1 MPKPLLSPQE
11 FRVWHAFQIM
21 GAEVLSRVGRDLG
34 AEAGISGPEFAVL
47 SRVAGIGKGQM
58 RQQALAECMGWDKSR
73 LSHQITRMQQRG
85 LVERHASDRR
95 TVTVVLTREGQK
107 TLDAAAPVHAESVRR
122 NLLARLSKDQIAG
135 LVRISNILGDDDWL
149 ES

>member
-1 MPKPLLSPQE
+1 MPNALLSPQE

-21 GAEVLSRVGRDLG
+21 GAEVLSRVGRDLS

-85 LVERHASDRR
+85 LVERHASDGRI
-95 TVTVVLTREGQK
+95 VTVVLTLQGRK
-107 TLDAAAPVHAESVRR
+107 TLEAAAPIHAESVRR
-122 NLLARLSKDQIAG
+122 NLLARLSKDQTAT

-149 ES
+149 ED